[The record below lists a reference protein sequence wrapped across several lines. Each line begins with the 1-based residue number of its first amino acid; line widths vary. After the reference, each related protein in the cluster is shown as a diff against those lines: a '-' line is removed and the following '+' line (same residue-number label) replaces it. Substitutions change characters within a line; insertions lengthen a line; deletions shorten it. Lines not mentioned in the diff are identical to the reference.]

1 MKTYLKQILER
12 FNKAQRS
19 LLLLLVI
26 IIIIGSSA
34 IGSDIVDDPAAD
46 VVITLVTFGVCG
58 LVGWLMISW
67 MDEV

>member
-1 MKTYLKQILER
+1 
-12 FNKAQRS
+12 
-19 LLLLLVI
+19 LLVI

-58 LVGWLMISW
+58 LLGWLMISW